1 VQTAKAVAAVDA
13 EAAVVAAAKHTIIFT
28 PSGVKATAAEGE
40 SVFDVALRAGV
51 DIKSVCGGQGIC
63 KRCQCSLQTGHH
75 AKFGLNVTDDALFKL
90 RPAEKKAVH
99 DGDMVD
105 GLRLACRAKIMGD
118 AVIDVPP
125 HARHTQSAIRKAAF
139 DLPGPPGPL
148 TNPPIRLQMV
158 QLPEPTLH
166 AHLSDTE
173 SLIEQLGGSLR
184 LAPALILRIQ
194 TLLAAHDRTIIAVIR
209 DNADIIDLWPPARDG
224 LFGAAIDIGSTS
236 VALYLYDLVTG
247 QLMHQASAMNP
258 QIRFGE
264 DVMSRVS
271 YVMMNKDGR
280 ERLAA
285 AVQGQLR
292 DMLSDARAA
301 IGAQA
306 DQILE
311 LVCVGNP
318 IMHHTLI
325 GVDPTPLGQSPFTLA
340 VKDWIDLPGDMLDL
354 GLVRHARVS
363 LLPLIGGHVG
373 ADTAAAY
380 LTQMDRMQDRSVL
393 LVDIGTN
400 AEIVLTHAGKVAA
413 ASSPTG
419 PALEGAEIS
428 CGVRACEGAVERVRI
443 DPVTHACR
451 VKIIGHDDWLT
462 DATIGDYAVPG
473 LCGSAIFEV
482 MVELARCGLINRSGL
497 FQPDVA
503 PDRFTQDGG
512 VSVYQLIGGL
522 SLKQTDI
529 RSVQLAKAAL
539 MAGARLVAEELG
551 CEAFE
556 EVVLAGAFGT
566 HLDPAYVAE
575 IGIIPHNGADTIKA
589 VGNAAGM
596 GAAMC
601 LTDQSQRARICSA
614 VKEIVKIETA
624 LEPRFQDY
632 FVEAMAFPSAPVGT
646 GAPQGRRGGR
656 PGGRRRR

>member
-1 VQTAKAVAAVDA
+1 MVDD
-13 EAAVVAAAKHTIIFT
+13 AAKHTIIFT
-28 PSGVKATAAEGE
+28 PSGVQTTAEPGE
-40 SVFDVALRAGV
+40 TVFDVALRAGV

-63 KRCQCSLQTGHH
+63 KRCQCSLQTGAH
-75 AKFGLNVTDDALFKL
+75 AKFGLSVTDDALVKL
-90 RPAEKKAVH
+90 RPAEKKAIH
-99 DGDMVD
+99 DGEMVA

-118 AVIDVPP
+118 AIIDVPP

-139 DLPGPPGPL
+139 DLPGPVD
-148 TNPPIRLQMV
+148 PPVRLQMV

-166 AHLSDTE
+166 DHLSDTE
-173 SLIEQLGGSLR
+173 SLIDQLGGGFR
-184 LAPALILRIQ
+184 VAPNLVLTIQ
-194 TLLAAHDRTIIAVIR
+194 PLLAAHDRTLIAVIR
-209 DNADIIDLWPPARDG
+209 DEAEVVDLWPPTREG
-224 LFGAAIDIGSTS
+224 LYGAAIDIGSTS
-236 VALYLYDLVTG
+236 VALYLYDLRSG
-247 QLMHQASAMNP
+247 QLVHQASAMNP

-271 YVMMNKDGR
+271 YVMMNKGGR
-280 ERLAA
+280 EKLAA

-292 DMLSDARAA
+292 DMLGVAREAV
-301 IGAQA
+301 GAEA

-340 VKDWIDLPGDMLDL
+340 VKDWLDLPGDMLDL
-354 GLVRHARVS
+354 GLPRQTRVS

-380 LTQMDRMQDRSVL
+380 LTQMDRMAGRSVL

-400 AEIVLTHAGKVAA
+400 AEIVLSHDGKVAA

-443 DPVTHACR
+443 DPVTHECR

-462 DATIGDYAVPG
+462 DATIGDHAVPG

-482 MVELARCGLINRSGL
+482 MVELARCGLIDRSGL
-497 FQPDVA
+497 FQPEVA

-512 VSVYQLIGGL
+512 VSVYQLIGAL
-522 SLKQTDI
+522 SLKQTDV
-529 RSVQLAKAAL
+529 RSVQLAKSAL

-551 CEAFE
+551 CESFD
-556 EVVLAGAFGT
+556 EVLLAGAFGT

-601 LTDQSQRARICSA
+601 LTDRSQRARIRAA

-632 FVEAMAFPSAPVGT
+632 FVDGMAFPSAPVGT
-646 GAPQGRRGGR
+646 GKARGRRGGR
-656 PGGRRRR
+656 AGGRRRNR

>member
-1 VQTAKAVAAVDA
+1 MG
-13 EAAVVAAAKHTIIFT
+13 AVVVDAAKHTIIFT
-28 PSGVKATAAEGE
+28 PSGVQTTADDGE

-63 KRCQCSLQTGHH
+63 KRCQCSLQTGTHS
-75 AKFGLNVTDDALFKL
+75 KFGLTVTDDALFKL
-90 RPAEKKAVH
+90 RPAEKKAIH
-99 DGDMVD
+99 DGEMVA
-105 GLRLACRAKIMGD
+105 GLRLSCRAKIMGD
-118 AVIDVPP
+118 VVIDIPP
-125 HARHTQSAIRKAAF
+125 HARHTESAIRKAAF
-139 DLPGPPGPL
+139 DLPGPVD
-148 TNPPIRLQMV
+148 PPIRLQMV

-173 SLIEQLGGSLR
+173 SLIDQLGGHVR
-184 LAPALILRIQ
+184 VAPNLVLKIQ
-194 TLLAAHDRTIIAVIR
+194 TLLAAHDRTVIAVIR
-209 DNADIIDLWPPARDG
+209 DDAEVVDLWPPAREG

-247 QLMHQASAMNP
+247 QLVHQASAMNP

-271 YVMMNKDGR
+271 YVMMNKGGR
-280 ERLAA
+280 EKLAA

-292 DMLSDARAA
+292 EMLDAARKD
-301 IGAQA
+301 IGADA

-340 VKDWIDLPGDMLDL
+340 VKDWLDLPGDMLDL
-354 GLVRHARVS
+354 GLPRQTRIS

-380 LTQMDRMQDRSVL
+380 LTQMDRMAGRSVL

-400 AEIVLTHAGKVAA
+400 AEIVLTHDGKVAA

-443 DPVTHACR
+443 DPVTFECR

-462 DATIGDYAVPG
+462 DATIGDHAVPG

-482 MVELARCGLINRSGL
+482 MVELARCGLIDRSGL
-497 FQPDVA
+497 FQSDGA

-512 VSVYQLIGGL
+512 VSQYKLIGQF

-529 RSVQLAKAAL
+529 RAVQLAKSAL

-551 CEAFE
+551 CELFD
-556 EVVLAGAFGT
+556 EVLLAGAFGT

-575 IGIIPHNGADTIKA
+575 IGIIPHNGAETIKA

-601 LTDQSQRARICSA
+601 LTDQSQRTRIRDA
-614 VKEIVKIETA
+614 VKDIVKIETA

-632 FVEAMAFPSAPVGT
+632 FVAGMAFPSAPVGNGNT
-646 GAPQGRRGGR
+646 KGRRGGR
-656 PGGRRRR
+656 SGGRRRR

>member
-1 VQTAKAVAAVDA
+1 VAD
-13 EAAVVAAAKHTIIFT
+13 AAKHTIIFT
-28 PSGVKATAAEGE
+28 PSGVQTTADDGE
-40 SVFDVALRAGV
+40 SVFDVAVRVGV

-63 KRCQCSLQTGHH
+63 KRCQCSLQTGNHS
-75 AKFGLNVTDDALFKL
+75 KFGLTVTDDALFKL

-99 DGDMVD
+99 DGEMAS
-105 GLRLACRAKIMGD
+105 GLRLACRSKIMGD
-118 AVIDVPP
+118 VVIDVPP

-139 DLPGPPGPL
+139 DLPGPVD
-148 TNPPIRLQMV
+148 PPIRLQMV

-173 SLIEQLGGSLR
+173 SLIAQLGGNVTV
-184 LAPALILRIQ
+184 APNLVLKIQ
-194 TLLAAHDRTIIAVIR
+194 PLLAAHDRTIIAVIR
-209 DNADIIDLWPPARDG
+209 DDAKVIDLWPPQRDG

-247 QLMHQASAMNP
+247 QLVHQASAMNP
-258 QIRFGE
+258 QICFGE

-271 YVMMNKDGR
+271 YVMMNKGGR
-280 ERLAA
+280 EKLAA

-292 DMLSDARAA
+292 DMLSDARNS
-301 IGAQA
+301 IGADA
-306 DQILE
+306 DQVLE

-325 GVDPTPLGQSPFTLA
+325 GIDPTPLGQSPFTLA
-340 VKDWIDLPGDMLDL
+340 VKDWIDLPGYMLDL
-354 GLVRHARVS
+354 GLPRHARVS

-380 LTQMDRMQDRSVL
+380 LTQMDRMAGRSVL

-400 AEIVLTHAGKVAA
+400 AEIVLTHDGKVAA

-443 DPVTHACR
+443 DPATHACR

-462 DATIGDYAVPG
+462 DETIGNHAVPG

-482 MVELARCGLINRSGL
+482 MVELARCGLIDRSGL
-497 FQPDVA
+497 FQPEA
-503 PDRFTQDGG
+503 SPDRFTEDAG
-512 VSVYQLIGGL
+512 VSVYQLIGHL

-529 RSVQLAKAAL
+529 RAVQLAKSAL

-551 CEAFE
+551 CEVFD
-556 EVVLAGAFGT
+556 EVLLAGAFGT
-566 HLDPAYVAE
+566 HLDPSYVAE

-601 LTDQSQRARICSA
+601 LTDQSQRTRIRAA
-614 VKEIVKIETA
+614 VKDIVKIETA

-632 FVEAMAFPSAPVGT
+632 FVEGMAFPSAPIGT
-646 GAPQGRRGGR
+646 GSVRGRRG
-656 PGGRRRR
+656 GGRRRR

>member
-1 VQTAKAVAAVDA
+1 MG
-13 EAAVVAAAKHTIIFT
+13 AVVVDAAKHTIIFT
-28 PSGVKATAAEGE
+28 PSGVQTTADDGD

-63 KRCQCSLQTGHH
+63 KRCQCSLQTGTHS
-75 AKFGLNVTDDALFKL
+75 KFGLTVTDDALFKL
-90 RPAEKKAVH
+90 RPAEKKAIH
-99 DGDMVD
+99 DGEMVA
-105 GLRLACRAKIMGD
+105 GLRLSCRAKIMGD
-118 AVIDVPP
+118 VVIDIPP
-125 HARHTQSAIRKAAF
+125 HARHTESAIRKAAF
-139 DLPGPPGPL
+139 DLPGPVD
-148 TNPPIRLQMV
+148 PPIRLQMV

-173 SLIEQLGGSLR
+173 SLIDQLGSHVR
-184 LAPALILRIQ
+184 VAPNLVLKIQ
-194 TLLAAHDRTIIAVIR
+194 TLLAAHDRTVIAVIR
-209 DNADIIDLWPPARDG
+209 DDAEVVDLWPPAREG

-247 QLMHQASAMNP
+247 QLVHQASAMNP

-271 YVMMNKDGR
+271 YVMMNKGGR
-280 ERLAA
+280 EKLAA

-292 DMLSDARAA
+292 EMLDAARKD
-301 IGAQA
+301 IGADA

-340 VKDWIDLPGDMLDL
+340 VKDWLDLPGDMLDL
-354 GLVRHARVS
+354 GLPRQTRIS

-380 LTQMDRMQDRSVL
+380 LTQMDRMAGRSVL

-400 AEIVLTHAGKVAA
+400 AEIVLTHDGKVAA

-443 DPVTHACR
+443 DPVTFECR

-462 DATIGDYAVPG
+462 DASIGDHAVPG

-482 MVELARCGLINRSGL
+482 MVELARAGLIDRSGL
-497 FQPDVA
+497 FQPDGA

-512 VSVYQLIGGL
+512 VSTYQLIGHL

-529 RSVQLAKAAL
+529 RAVQLAKSAL

-551 CEAFE
+551 CELFD
-556 EVVLAGAFGT
+556 EVLLAGAFGT

-575 IGIIPHNGADTIKA
+575 IGIIPHNGPETIKA

-601 LTDQSQRARICSA
+601 LTDQSQRTRIRDA
-614 VKEIVKIETA
+614 VKDIVKIETA

-632 FVEAMAFPSAPVGT
+632 FVAGMAFPSAPVGNGNT
-646 GAPQGRRGGR
+646 KGRRGGR
-656 PGGRRRR
+656 SGGRRRR

>member
-1 VQTAKAVAAVDA
+1 VAVVG
-13 EAAVVAAAKHTIIFT
+13 EAAVADAAKHTIIFT
-28 PSGVKATAAEGE
+28 PSGVQTTADDGE
-40 SVFDVALRAGV
+40 SVFDVAVRAGV

-63 KRCQCSLQTGHH
+63 KRCQCSLQTGNHS
-75 AKFGLNVTDDALFKL
+75 KFGLTVTDDALFKL

-99 DGDMVD
+99 DGEMAS

-118 AVIDVPP
+118 VVIDVPP

-139 DLPGPPGPL
+139 DLPGPVD
-148 TNPPIRLQMV
+148 PPIRLKMV

-173 SLIEQLGGSLR
+173 SLIAQLGGNVR
-184 LAPALILRIQ
+184 VAPNLVLKIQ
-194 TLLAAHDRTIIAVIR
+194 PLLAAHDRTIIAVIR
-209 DNADIIDLWPPARDG
+209 DDADVIDLWPPQHDG

-236 VALYLYDLVTG
+236 VALYLYDLVSG
-247 QLMHQASAMNP
+247 QLVHQASAMNP

-271 YVMMNKDGR
+271 YVMMNKGWR
-280 ERLAA
+280 EKLAA

-292 DMLSDARAA
+292 DMLCGARDT
-301 IGAQA
+301 IGVDV
-306 DQILE
+306 DQVLE

-325 GVDPTPLGQSPFTLA
+325 GIDPTPLGQSPFTLA

-354 GLVRHARVS
+354 GLPRHARVS

-380 LTQMDRMQDRSVL
+380 LTQMDRMAGRSVL

-400 AEIVLTHAGKVAA
+400 AEIVLTHDGKVAA

-462 DATIGDYAVPG
+462 DETIGDHAVPG

-482 MVELARCGLINRSGL
+482 MVELARCGLIDRSGL
-497 FQPDVA
+497 FQPEA
-503 PDRFTQDGG
+503 SPDRFTEDAG
-512 VSVYQLIGGL
+512 VSVYQLIGHL

-529 RSVQLAKAAL
+529 RAVQLAKSAL

-551 CEAFE
+551 CEVFD
-556 EVVLAGAFGT
+556 EVLLAGAFGT

-575 IGIIPHNGADTIKA
+575 IGIIPNNGADTIKA

-601 LTDQSQRARICSA
+601 LTDQSQRTRIRAA
-614 VKEIVKIETA
+614 VKDIVKIETA

-632 FVEAMAFPSAPVGT
+632 FVEGMAFPSAPIGT
-646 GAPQGRRGGR
+646 GPARGRRG
-656 PGGRRRR
+656 GGRRRR